1 MELERSRLKRRID
14 VAMGR
19 IPGDLVI
26 TGCHIIDVY
35 TQTIY
40 EGDILIA
47 DGVIVAT
54 GGPFTASQVIHGD
67 GLYAAP
73 GLIESH
79 IHIESSYVSPEEF
92 GRLIVPLGTTTA
104 VCDPHEIVN
113 VAGLPGL
120 QYMKDAAAHTALD
133 IRYMMP
139 SCVPATPFDH
149 SGAAIT
155 EKEMEQAMADDAI
168 LGVGEFMN
176 VPGVLRGEDTV
187 LDELIAAH
195 KAHRPIDGHAP
206 GVSGRELQAYTA
218 AQVLTDHECDTP
230 EAVQEHLRNGMYV
243 MLRNGSA
250 CHDLPRLVS
259 TVTAQTLRRFLLCSD
274 DLHPKTIFEK
284 GHLNEHL
291 RLCVAAG
298 IDAVSAI
305 TMATLN
311 PAECYGLTDRGAI
324 GPGKKA
330 DIVLFEDLHS
340 FKAARV
346 FISGKEVGHDG
357 VYLPPFT
364 REDYSAVG
372 SSVHI
377 GDFSEKKLVMH
388 LTSPRVKT
396 IDIIPES
403 VVTNMGTAT
412 VTCDGQG
419 DFVFDERQDIAKVAV
434 VERHHDTGCVGL
446 GLLRGYGIRRGAI
459 AVTIAHDSHNIIVVG
474 TNNKDMAIAVEAIR
488 NQSGGMISVVDGRVQ
503 DAIALPIAGLM
514 SDKPAQWV
522 DEKMKAFYKHAHA
535 ELGVNEDVD
544 VIMTLCFMSLP
555 VIPHIKLLDTG
566 LFDVDA
572 FTFTPN
578 SGIIQL
584 LSFKE

>member
-1 MELERSRLKRRID
+1 MELERKRLKRRID
-14 VAMGR
+14 AAMGR
-19 IPGDLVI
+19 IPGDVVI
-26 TGCHIIDVY
+26 TGCHIVDVY
-35 TQTIY
+35 TQSVY
-40 EGDILIA
+40 EGDILIV
-47 DGVIVAT
+47 DGVIAAT
-54 GGPFTASQVIHGD
+54 GGPFTASKVISAE

-92 GRLIVPLGTTTA
+92 GRLVVPLGTTTA
-104 VCDPHEIVN
+104 ICDPHEIVN
-113 VAGLPGL
+113 VAGLAGL
-120 QYMKDAAAHTALD
+120 SYMKAAARHTALD

-149 SGAAIT
+149 SGATIT
-155 EKEMEQAMADDAI
+155 ADDMSHAMEDGEI

-176 VPGVLRGEDTV
+176 VPGVLRGDDSV

-195 KAHRPIDGHAP
+195 KAKRPIDGHGP
-206 GVSGRELQAYTA
+206 GVLGREIMAYA
-218 AQVLTDHECDTP
+218 SAHIVTDHECDTV
-230 EAVQEHLRNGMYV
+230 ESVQEHLRNGMYV

-250 CHDLPRLVS
+250 CHDLPNLVK
-259 TVTAQTLRRFLLCSD
+259 TVTQKGLRRFLLCSD

-291 RLCVAAG
+291 RLCVQAG
-298 IDAVSAI
+298 IDGPSAI

-324 GPGKKA
+324 APGKRA
-330 DIVLFEDLHS
+330 DIVLFEDLTS
-340 FKAARV
+340 FKAKEV
-346 FISGKEVGHDG
+346 FISGEEVGHDG
-357 VYLPPFT
+357 AYLKPFT

-372 SSVHI
+372 SSIHI
-377 GDFSEKKLVMH
+377 GDFSEEKLVMH
-388 LTSPRVKT
+388 LKSPHVKT
-396 IDIIPES
+396 IDIIPGS
-403 VVTNMGTAT
+403 VVTDVGTAT
-412 VTCDGQG
+412 VTLDERG
-419 DFVFDERQDIAKVAV
+419 DFVFDERADIAKVAV

-446 GLLRGYGIRRGAI
+446 GLIRGYGIRRGAI

-474 TNNKDMAIAVEAIR
+474 TNNRDMAAAVEAIKE
-488 NQSGGMISVVDGRVQ
+488 QSGGMVSVMEGMVM

-522 DEKMKAFYKHAHA
+522 EAKMNVFYGRAHA
-535 ELGVNEDVD
+535 ELGVNEAVD

-566 LFDVDA
+566 LFDVDR
-572 FTFTPN
+572 FTFT
-578 SGIIQL
+578 SIQV
-584 LSFKE
+584 